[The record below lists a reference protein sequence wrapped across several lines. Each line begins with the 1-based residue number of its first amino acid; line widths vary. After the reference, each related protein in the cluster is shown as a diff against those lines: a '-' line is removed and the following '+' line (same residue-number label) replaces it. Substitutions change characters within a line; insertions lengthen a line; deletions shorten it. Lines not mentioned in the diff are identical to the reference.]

1 MEKIIN
7 LPPFLQTKAVEKY
20 YLILQKKKCS
30 LILKNIFD
38 RLFAIILITLFSPI
52 LILFALWIK
61 LDSKGPIFYRQ
72 ERITQYGR
80 KFKIFKFRTM
90 IVDAD
95 KKGSLVTLQNDN
107 RITKVGKL
115 IRKLRFDEIPQL
127 FNVLL
132 GDMSFVGTRPEVS
145 KYTVQYSDE
154 MNAVLLMKA
163 GITSTA
169 SILYKDEDRILAQ
182 ETEKGRSV
190 DEVYV
195 EDILPAKM
203 KYNLAYIKEFS
214 FWHDLKIML
223 KTIYKVFK

>member
-1 MEKIIN
+1 MEKITN
-7 LPPFLQTKAVEKY
+7 LPPFLQTKIVEKY

-38 RLFAIILITLFSPI
+38 RLFAIILIVLFSPI

-95 KKGSLVTLQNDN
+95 KKGSLVTLQNDE

-132 GDMSFVGTRPEVS
+132 GDMSFVGTRPEVT
-145 KYTVQYSDE
+145 KYTDQYSDE

-182 ETEKGRSV
+182 ETAKGRSV
-190 DEVYV
+190 DEVYI

-203 KYNLAYIKEFS
+203 QYNLAYIKNFS
-214 FWHDLKIML
+214 FIHDLKIMF